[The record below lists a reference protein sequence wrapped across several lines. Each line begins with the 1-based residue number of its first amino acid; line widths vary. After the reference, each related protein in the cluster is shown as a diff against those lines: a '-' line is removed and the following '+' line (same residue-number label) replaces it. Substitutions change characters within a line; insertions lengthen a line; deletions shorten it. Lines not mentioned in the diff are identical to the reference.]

1 PKAQRAPRRKHGVAI
16 LVNDEPITHHEI
28 DQRARLM
35 MVQAN
40 VSKTA
45 RAKFQSLVKQKS
57 VNNQLR
63 SLLKET
69 IDANPGKSREQILAK
84 FERKKKAFAA
94 SLRARALSSAR
105 SGLLPQFRKK
115 AKKQLIEERLK
126 MQEAKRLKT
135 LASWKDVDGAIANI
149 AKRNKVDV
157 KTFLGRLGTGGAR
170 STTFKNKIRADMSWS
185 GVVRRRYGHTI
196 AVSLADID
204 RHANTASGESGTKL
218 KLHQIVVPLP
228 KKIDQSAV
236 AARLR
241 DAETLQA
248 SFRGCATTQKVA
260 KRISGAVFKDL
271 GAVKPD
277 TIPEP
282 TRSLLLQAKDG
293 EISPPT
299 ITSKGVVLYA
309 VCSRTSG
316 GSVKDTARTKA
327 RQALRQREF
336 EIMGRRHLADLQ
348 RDAHIEY
355 R

>member
-1 PKAQRAPRRKHGVAI
+1 MMAAAYRLKSTLNGARRFGRGVALVGLLALTVDPALAQSDAQIPGLIVSVPSAETSPAAQSPSPGPGVNPLLRGTATGVQQAPPSRAKQRPVKKQRRPAKKVAKRSQPKAQRVPRRKHGVAV

-40 VSKTA
+40 VNKTA
-45 RAKFQSLVKQKS
+45 RAKFQSLIKQKS

-84 FERKKKAFAA
+84 FERKKKTFAA

-204 RHANTASGESGTKL
+204 RHANTASGESATKL
-218 KLHQIVVPLP
+218 KLHQ
-228 KKIDQSAV
+228 
-236 AARLR
+236 
-241 DAETLQA
+241 
-248 SFRGCATTQKVA
+248 
-260 KRISGAVFKDL
+260 
-271 GAVKPD
+271 
-277 TIPEP
+277 
-282 TRSLLLQAKDG
+282 
-293 EISPPT
+293 
-299 ITSKGVVLYA
+299 
-309 VCSRTSG
+309 
-316 GSVKDTARTKA
+316 
-327 RQALRQREF
+327 
-336 EIMGRRHLADLQ
+336 
-348 RDAHIEY
+348 
-355 R
+355 